1 MTFDGNAVDPL
12 FIDPLGNFRL
22 QPASPA
28 VDGGLDTPPGALLML
43 DLNDNRRVQ
52 GAHVDI
58 GAYEFIPDPLFQ
70 NGFE

>member
-1 MTFDGNAVDPL
+1 MADSTLRQVPL
-12 FIDPLGNFRL
+12 
-22 QPASPA
+22 S
-28 VDGGLDTPPGALLML
+28 ML